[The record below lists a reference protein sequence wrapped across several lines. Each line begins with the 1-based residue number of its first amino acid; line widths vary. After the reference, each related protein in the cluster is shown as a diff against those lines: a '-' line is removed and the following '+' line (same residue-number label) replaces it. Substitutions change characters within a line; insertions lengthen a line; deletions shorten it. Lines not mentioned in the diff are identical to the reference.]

1 MVGATRGLTTAVS
14 RQLRIHSDSSN
25 GISRL
30 EAEAEKTKPPSSDL
44 ENVARKWTRVPGC
57 GRRKQIVPRGEG
69 SEALVSRV
77 TFGPAFSSV
86 KQGVGSDCEDPV
98 LPYDAIIFCFLQGL
112 YLFIFSRFFGGVG
125 GSGVCYFKLFVSYG
139 LKLIGVLILPL
150 PVTIAKWPWPGDLT
164 CWSVSACYAG
174 DVLAP

>member
-1 MVGATRGLTTAVS
+1 MPDLTFHLGKKTTGQTVGMKG
-14 RQLRIHSDSSN
+14 
-25 GISRL
+25 
-30 EAEAEKTKPPSSDL
+30 E
-44 ENVARKWTRVPGC
+44 
-57 GRRKQIVPRGEG
+57 RRK
-69 SEALVSRV
+69 
-77 TFGPAFSSV
+77 
-86 KQGVGSDCEDPV
+86 
-98 LPYDAIIFCFLQGL
+98 
-112 YLFIFSRFFGGVG
+112 G